1 MMGISEGD
9 PPDLLYEFPRDVAHQ
24 RTPGPM
30 LLPVLSPAQSN
41 QWDQKAEQ
49 AGIPLGTLMDAA
61 GRAACHV
68 AATRFPE
75 RLRAGVLVAAGP
87 GNNGGDGWVFARAMH
102 RLDVPVFV
110 VPTAGDLSQ
119 LNQTTSHLARAEGV
133 RVVEPEGPWPTVGL
147 IVDALLGTGAKGPLR
162 PHLAALV
169 ERLSDLALPTVAIDG
184 PTGVDL
190 GTGVTHHPSVIAQLT
205 ITFGGLRRGH
215 LIAREECGD
224 IVVVDI
230 GHPPADASWP
240 RLVTDLEAAGW
251 LRPLNASDHKGARG
265 RVVVIGGEAG
275 MSGAVRLA
283 ARASFAAGA
292 GLVHAMAPESTISTL
307 ITAEPDLQTVVLS
320 FDGPP
325 ANAHFEQIER
335 ADALVIGPGLGKG
348 PGRKALIRALAEP
361 ARRVVLDADGL
372 NAFQG
377 DPDSLR
383 ALATGRAL
391 VLTPHPGEFRRI
403 FPQEADG
410 SEMDPWGAAVA
421 AASSSG
427 ASVLL
432 KGVPSVISESGSAP
446 FTIAAGNPGLATG
459 GSGDI
464 LSGIL
469 GTMLA
474 HGLEPGIA
482 AATAAQ
488 ILGRAA
494 DLAARRVTARGMRP
508 MDVIA
513 AFPDLWRAWTGLLAV
528 GAARRPPILTEL
540 DRPQTV

>member
-1 MMGISEGD
+1 ME
-9 PPDLLYEFPRDVAHQ
+9 PFRALLA
-24 RTPGPM
+24 PGHM
-30 LLPVLSPAQSN
+30 LLPVLSPDQSN
-41 QWDQKAEQ
+41 QWDHKAEQ
-49 AGIPLGTLMDAA
+49 AGIALATLMDAA
-61 GRAACHV
+61 GRAAAHV
-68 AATRFPE
+68 AAARYPE

-87 GNNGGDGWVFARAMH
+87 GNNGGDGWALARALH

-110 VPTAGDLSQ
+110 VATVGELSR
-119 LNQTTSHLARAEGV
+119 LNQVMATLARSEGV

-147 IVDALLGTGAKGPLR
+147 IVDALLGTGARGALR
-162 PHLAALV
+162 PNLASLV
-169 ERLSDLALPTVAIDG
+169 ERLTDLSLPVVAIDG

-190 GTGVTHHPSVIAQLT
+190 ASGVTHHPAISAQLT
-205 ITFGGLRRGH
+205 VTFGGLRRGH
-215 LIAREECGD
+215 LLAREECGD

-230 GHPPADASWP
+230 GHPPPDAAWP
-240 RLVTDLEAAGW
+240 RLVTDLDAAGW
-251 LRPLNASDHKGARG
+251 VRPLHASDHKGARG
-265 RVVVIGGEAG
+265 RVVVVGGDAG
-275 MSGAVRLA
+275 MSGALRLA
-283 ARASFAAGA
+283 ARACFAAGA
-292 GLVHAMAPESTISTL
+292 GLVHAMAPEGTIAALTS
-307 ITAEPDLQTVVLS
+307 AEPDLQTVVLS
-320 FDGPP
+320 FAGLP
-325 ANAHFEQIER
+325 ASQHLEHIER

-348 PGRKALIRALAEP
+348 PERRNLIRALAEP
-361 ARRVVLDADGL
+361 ASRVVLDADGL

-377 DPDSLR
+377 QAADLKSL
-383 ALATGRAL
+383 AEGRSL
-391 VLTPHPGEFRRI
+391 VLTPHPAEFRRI
-403 FPQEADG
+403 FPGEADG
-410 SEMDPWGAAVA
+410 LDLDPWLAAA
-421 AASSSG
+421 SAASSSR
-427 ASVLL
+427 ATVLL
-432 KGVPSVISESGSAP
+432 KGVPSVISEPDGTP

-513 AFPDLWRAWTGLLAV
+513 AFPDLWRGWTGLLAV
-528 GAARRPPILTEL
+528 GAVRRPPILTEL

>member
-1 MMGISEGD
+1 
-9 PPDLLYEFPRDVAHQ
+9 
-24 RTPGPM
+24 M
-30 LLPVLSPAQSN
+30 LLPVLSPDQSN
-41 QWDQKAEQ
+41 QWDKQAEQ
-49 AGIPLGTLMDAA
+49 AGIPLATLMDAA
-61 GRAACHV
+61 GRAASHV
-68 AATRFPE
+68 AAARYPE
-75 RLRAGVLVAAGP
+75 RLRAGVLVAVGP
-87 GNNGGDGWVFARAMH
+87 GNNGGDGWVLARALH

-110 VPTAGDLSQ
+110 VPAAGDPSP
-119 LNQTTSHLARAEGV
+119 LNKVVAGLARAEGV

-147 IVDALLGTGAKGPLR
+147 IIDALLGTGANGALR
-162 PHLAALV
+162 PNIATLV
-169 ERLSDLALPTVAIDG
+169 ERLADLALPIVAIDG
-184 PTGVDL
+184 PTGIDL
-190 GTGVTHHPSVIAQLT
+190 ATGVTHHPSIAAQLT

-230 GHPPADASWP
+230 GHPPADVSWP
-240 RLVTDLEAAGW
+240 RLVTDLDAAGW

-265 RVVVIGGEAG
+265 RVVVVGGDGG
-275 MSGAVRLA
+275 MSGALRLA
-283 ARASFAAGA
+283 ARATFAAGA
-292 GLVHAMAPESTISTL
+292 GLVHAMAPESTIAALTS
-307 ITAEPDLQTVVLS
+307 AEPDLQTVVL
-320 FDGPP
+320 P
-325 ANAHFEQIER
+325 FEGAPGKQHLEHIER

-348 PGRKALIRALAEP
+348 AGRRDLIRALAEP

-377 DPDSLR
+377 EPQ
-383 ALATGRAL
+383 ALKTLAAGRSL
-391 VLTPHPGEFRRI
+391 VLTPHPAEFRRI
-403 FPQEADG
+403 FPNEADG
-410 SEMDPWGAAVA
+410 LEMDPWGAAVA
-421 AASSSG
+421 AAASSG
-427 ASVLL
+427 ATVLL
-432 KGVPSVISESGSAP
+432 KGVPSVISEPGATS

-528 GAARRPPILTEL
+528 GAIRRPPVLTEL